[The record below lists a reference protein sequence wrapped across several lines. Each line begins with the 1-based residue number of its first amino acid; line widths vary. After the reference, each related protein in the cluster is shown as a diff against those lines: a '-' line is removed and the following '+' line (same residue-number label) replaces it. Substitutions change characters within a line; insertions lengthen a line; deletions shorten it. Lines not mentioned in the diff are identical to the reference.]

1 MTGVVFLM
9 DLFHIQRRSIMA
21 IPYIRWAPAL
31 FSLAVVA
38 PNVAFWLIVG
48 VATVLLLKK
57 ELEWGRLQTIP
68 PVQKAL
74 EHVGFE
80 SKATATQH
88 GSRSAKTDAPTGGE
102 IVDLGRAPY
111 QHQPGNRVSYFIT
124 LRQRD
129 QEHTLWGVDLA
140 RVVDEHELTSGD
152 CVTLTCQGRQPV
164 KVKDRNGQ
172 FKQVH
177 RNTWTAT
184 VHSRCYQDL
193 AAQAA

>member
-1 MTGVVFLM
+1 MA
-9 DLFHIQRRSIMA
+9 RRTSKA

-57 ELEWGRLQTIP
+57 ELESGRLQTIP

-74 EHVGFE
+74 AHVGVE
-80 SKATATQH
+80 PKATATQR

-102 IVDLGRAPY
+102 IVDLGQAPY
-111 QHQPGNRVSYFIT
+111 QYQPGNRASYFIT

-164 KVKDRNGQ
+164 KVKDRNGRL
-172 FKQVH
+172 KQVH

-184 VHSRCYQDL
+184 VHSRCYQDP
-193 AAQAA
+193 AAHAA

>member
-9 DLFHIQRRSIMA
+9 DLFHIQRRITMRAIRSIYNMPYGRLVLA
-21 IPYIRWAPAL
+21 IIGLELITLLLDPEL
-31 FSLAVVA
+31 VV
-38 PNVAFWLIVG
+38 FQLILLLIVY
-48 VATVLLLKK
+48 L
-57 ELEWGRLQTIP
+57 IMP
-68 PVQKAL
+68 
-74 EHVGFE
+74 
-80 SKATATQH
+80 SKSAKRRKSDQ
-88 GSRSAKTDAPTGGE
+88 RSANKEETPTGGE
-102 IVDLGRAPY
+102 IVDLGQAPY

-164 KVKDRNGQ
+164 KVKDRNGR

-184 VHSRCYQDL
+184 VHSRCYQDP
-193 AAQAA
+193 AAHAA